1 MEKRRL
7 RKSINAY
14 TLSRWGCTA
23 YIMPQYRVNVDFGN
37 EGVEQV
43 EIDAKNVGVALRKAY
58 ELALDRRTNPV
69 SVNVVRV
76 IEEAWETTSPVM
88 KQ

>member
-1 MEKRRL
+1 M
-7 RKSINAY
+7 I
-14 TLSRWGCTA
+14 
-23 YIMPQYRVNVDFGN
+23 QYRVNVDFGI
-37 EGVEQV
+37 EGIEQM
-43 EIDAKNVGVALRKAY
+43 EIDAPNVGVALRKAY

-76 IEEAWETTSPVM
+76 IEEAWQTTSPVM